1 MASSSVK
8 VPD

>member
-1 MASSSVK
+1 VK